1 MSYCRMN
8 NLPDNI
14 MNMINHQIF
23 LELNASHIYTALYSF
38 VSNDKQSYPGF
49 AKFLKKSSKEEME
62 HAYKFIE
69 YLNSRGGD
77 VRINNLQT
85 PQFLLLNDGTST
97 LFQIIN
103 FILNLENQIFQ
114 SLKNI
119 KDNCNDCALETF
131 LDPFLEEQIKAQ
143 FELATLLRKIQR
155 VGNDGTGLNM
165 LDDEMN
171 NKY

>member
-1 MSYCRMN
+1 MN
-8 NLPDNI
+8 NLSDRV

-38 VSNDKQSYPGF
+38 VSNDKQSYTGF
-49 AKFLKKSSKEEME
+49 AKFFKKSAKEEME
-62 HAYKFIE
+62 HAYKFID

-77 VRINNLQT
+77 VIINNLQR
-85 PQFLLLNDGTST
+85 PQFTLLNDGTST
-97 LFQIIN
+97 LFQMIN
-103 FILNLENQIFQ
+103 FVLNLENQVFE

-119 KDNCNDCALETF
+119 KDNCNDSALETF
-131 LDPFLEEQIKAQ
+131 LDPFLEEQVEAQ
-143 FELATLLRKIQR
+143 FELAKLLRRIER

-165 LDDEMN
+165 LDNEMN

>member
-8 NLPDNI
+8 NLSDNV
-14 MNMINHQIF
+14 MNMINNQIS

-49 AKFLKKSSKEEME
+49 AKFFKKSSQEELE
-62 HAYKFIE
+62 HAYKFID

-77 VRINNLQT
+77 VIINNLQR
-85 PQFLLLNDGTST
+85 PNFILLNNGSST
-97 LFQIIN
+97 LSQVIN
-103 FILNLENQIFQ
+103 FVLNLENQVFD

-131 LDPFLEEQIKAQ
+131 LDPFLEEQVESQ
-143 FELATLLRKIQR
+143 FELATLLRRIER
-155 VGNDGTGLNM
+155 VGNDGTGLNI
-165 LDDEMN
+165 LDNEMN

>member
-1 MSYCRMN
+1 MSYTRMN
-8 NLPDNI
+8 NLTDGV
-14 MNMINHQIF
+14 MNMINNQIS

-49 AKFLKKSSKEEME
+49 AKFFKKSSQEEME
-62 HAYKFIE
+62 HAYKFIV
-69 YLNSRGGD
+69 YQNSRGGD
-77 VRINNLQT
+77 VRINNLQA
-85 PQFLLLNDGTST
+85 PQFTVVNDGTSI
-97 LFQIIN
+97 LFQMIN
-103 FILNLENQIFQ
+103 FILNLENQVFQ

-119 KDNCNDCALETF
+119 KDNCNDSALETF
-131 LDPFLEEQIKAQ
+131 LDPFLEEQVNAQ
-143 FELATLLRKIQR
+143 FELATLLRRIER